1 MKTMKTLAEVKAE
14 IANLAQAMEDRAVA
28 QYNYSIKENIPR
40 GILKPEEVGDNAVR
54 TGIVAALTQKH
65 EWDIS
70 LLQELCA
77 DILEDANDHETAA
90 ELRAKAQAEVA

>member
-1 MKTMKTLAEVKAE
+1 MKTLAEVKAE
-14 IANLAQAMEDRAVA
+14 IANLAMVMEERAVV
-28 QYNYSIKENIPR
+28 QYRHSIKENIPR

-65 EWDIS
+65 EWDIPV
-70 LLQELCA
+70 LLGLCA